1 MLTSQQETPGDERY
15 MYHPGFASAW
25 LSRDVNEDLESYTGD
40 GDWFKIFELVQPT
53 EQSRDWNSPEWAPR
67 KDIFKSLWGTYLMDS
82 VRMNKVGQMTSS

>member
-1 MLTSQQETPGDERY
+1 

-25 LSRDVNEDLESYTGD
+25 LSRDPNDDLEAYTGD

-53 EQSRDWNSPEWAPR
+53 DQSRDWSSPEWAPR

-82 VRMNKVGQMTSS
+82 V